1 MSDSIKISHNTF
13 SGHNHETQFKES
25 NVVMAVTN
33 VTIMCEKLKND
44 FLFGNG
50 RRGKNRFKKRLRK
63 LPSNSSRFSLI
74 ES

>member
-1 MSDSIKISHNTF
+1 MEKVNEKF
-13 SGHNHETQFKES
+13 SSG
-25 NVVMAVTN
+25 
-33 VTIMCEKLKND
+33 EKLKND

-50 RRGKNRFKKRLRK
+50 RRGENRFKKRLRK